1 MSIKTA
7 AFAFLFLTATLA
19 AQVKVSAITGTV
31 TDQQNNRIPLA
42 RVRATHSATVLQRE
56 TQTTSQGTYEIP
68 DLPPGLYMVQFS
80 KRDSRVLMS
89 GAWNR
94 FSGRPGLFGSHPV
107 SPHASTFA
115 GG

>member
-56 TQTTSQGTYEIP
+56 TQTTHRVRMRFPICLQGYTW
-68 DLPPGLYMVQFS
+68 S
-80 KRDSRVLMS
+80 S
-89 GAWNR
+89 
-94 FSGRPGLFGSHPV
+94 
-107 SPHASTFA
+107 SPNGILEF
-115 GG
+115 